1 MKSAVIAPSMLYSL
15 YPLNGSV
22 EGYSKDQFVK
32 GLVNEC
38 EKDIRGCFEAGA
50 KRVSMDFTEGRLAS
64 KKDSRNPWTGT
75 ELLKTF
81 VDLNNQVL
89 DRFRQRKGSTLGSVP
104 VLEVTAIPCIPEKY
118 YMWRYCPRCLP

>member
-1 MKSAVIAPSMLYSL
+1 MKSAVIAPSMLYLL

-32 GLVNEC
+32 GLVNEY
-38 EKDIRGCFEAGA
+38 EKDMRGCFEAGA

-64 KKDSRNPWTGT
+64 KKDSRNPWTGA
-75 ELLKTF
+75 ELLQTF

-118 YMWRYCPRCLP
+118 HLWRYCPRCLP